1 MAIKA
6 VAQLHPHE
14 TLSTYPLQLSVQ
26 PSAEA
31 SFHGPGAALD
41 ASDRQPGGTWPRSA
55 CRRRAIA
62 TMVRYDTTNRHA
74 CATPIRTID
83 GATSWFAAKRRL
95 GEARAGP
102 TIGMQKG
109 SGAAPGPPRACQCYR
124 PHRDTNCCFIASNSR
139 LLRAPRPSGAAGRRT
154 RPTPKSAARD
164 ALLRVAT
171 HTKLPRAR
179 HAPRKPLTRRAPPQ
193 PSHKTFRTKRT
204 LAKKMAQ
211 NRPIPQWIR
220 MRTGNKIR
228 WNSKRRHWR
237 RTKLGL

>member
-1 MAIKA
+1 MAPRAGLQRNAA
-6 VAQLHPHE
+6 VSERGPASAPCLTE
-14 TLSTYPLQLSVQ
+14 AAARPL
-26 PSAEA
+26 
-31 SFHGPGAALD
+31 
-41 ASDRQPGGTWPRSA
+41 
-55 CRRRAIA
+55 
-62 TMVRYDTTNRHA
+62 
-74 CATPIRTID
+74 
-83 GATSWFAAKRRL
+83 
-95 GEARAGP
+95 ARARAVPGP
-102 TIGMQKG
+102 TARHG
-109 SGAAPGPPRACQCYR
+109 
-124 PHRDTNCCFIASNSR
+124 
-139 LLRAPRPSGAAGRRT
+139 LLRHRAKPLTLARTATERSGGSAD
-154 RPTPKSAARD
+154 RPTPTSETPACM
-164 ALLRVAT
+164 LAT